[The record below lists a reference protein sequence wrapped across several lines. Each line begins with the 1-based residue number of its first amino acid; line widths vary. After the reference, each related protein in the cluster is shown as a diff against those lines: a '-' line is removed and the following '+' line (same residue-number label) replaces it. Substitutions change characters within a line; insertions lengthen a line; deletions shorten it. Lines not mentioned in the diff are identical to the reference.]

1 MIRVQVGDAQN
12 LVQSLK
18 SISANTERLTI
29 LQMSQVAYDAMQSGA
44 GRHNK
49 TGALFRSV
57 YNRSIPKGREVGH
70 DPGQAPHA
78 IFVVMGTRPHEIRPK
93 NKKALRW
100 PSGGMFAFAS
110 VVKHP
115 GTLADPYHIRAA
127 DQAVRQFDRIVNSSF
142 KE

>member
-1 MIRVQVGDAQN
+1 MITIQVGESSK
-12 LVQSLK
+12 LIQSLR
-18 SISANTERLTI
+18 SISDNTERLTI
-29 LQMSQVAYDAMQSGA
+29 LQMSQVAYDDMQAGA

-93 NKKALRW
+93 NKKAVDHKRNKVL
-100 PSGGMFAFAS
+100 
-110 VVKHP
+110 
-115 GTLADPYHIRAA
+115 PY
-127 DQAVRQFDRIVNSSF
+127 FDF
-142 KE
+142 FLKEFLETN